1 MLIVCAFDVAEL
13 VNAKPRRFQRRL
25 CGGFCRCVIA
35 GYKKMAVD
43 IFINHQIVI
52 VGFRRAVIHRYDRNM
67 VPARF
72 ARPLANRRCYSG
84 YDIGKRCLNG
94 SYYPNS
100 SLTALSYS
108 SCMACTAF
116 GSAFFIVARIH
127 GLAGC
132 AWYGRL

>member
-13 VNAKPRRFQRRL
+13 VDCKPRTLQGRFCCSL
-25 CGGFCRCVIA
+25 HVCVIA

-52 VGFRRAVIHRYDRNM
+52 VGFRRAVIHRYDRDM

-108 SCMACTAF
+108 SCIAAVTLDSDLFTA
-116 GSAFFIVARIH
+116 ARIH
-127 GLAGC
+127 GRAG
-132 AWYGRL
+132 

>member
-25 CGGFCRCVIA
+25 CGGFCRCVITR
-35 GYKKMAVD
+35 YKKMAVD
-43 IFINHQIVI
+43 IFINHQIFI
-52 VGFRRAVIHRYDRNM
+52 VRFHCGIIHGDNCN
-67 VPARF
+67 VVFSRF

-108 SCMACTAF
+108 LCIAAVTLASDPFT
-116 GSAFFIVARIH
+116 VARIH
-127 GLAGC
+127 GRAG
-132 AWYGRL
+132 